1 MTDED
6 GRHRDALS
14 FKSAAAKGYTT
25 PPHIKQLIEATLHLR
40 AGPRMPGEH

>member
-6 GRHRDALS
+6 GRHRDALR

-25 PPHIKQLIEATLHLR
+25 THIKKLIEATSHLK

>member
-25 PPHIKQLIEATLHLR
+25 TTHIKQLIEATSHLK

>member
-6 GRHRDALS
+6 GRHRDALR
-14 FKSAAAKGYTT
+14 FKSAAAKGYT
-25 PPHIKQLIEATLHLR
+25 PPHIKQLIEATSHLK

>member
-6 GRHRDALS
+6 GRHRDALR
-14 FKSAAAKGYTT
+14 FKSATAKGYTT
-25 PPHIKQLIEATLHLR
+25 PPHIKQLIEATSHLK